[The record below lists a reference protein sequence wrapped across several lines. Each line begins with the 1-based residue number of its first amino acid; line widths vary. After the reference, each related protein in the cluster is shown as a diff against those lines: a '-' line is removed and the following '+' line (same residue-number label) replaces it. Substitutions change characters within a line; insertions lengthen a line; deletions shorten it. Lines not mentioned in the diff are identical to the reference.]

1 MATDKELYER
11 ALAKVGDPQKA
22 AELVA
27 AYREAQG
34 ATAPAPT
41 PKPAVPA
48 AVRRMASA
56 EPPKGGPVGTRTKPS
71 MVAVKEVKVEP
82 LGPVAPPKVDVTD
95 YVVAP
100 SPASARMA
108 DRTLLAD
115 AERYGKWA
123 AMEAARKDAAAAS
136 SPFSSQSAQR
146 GREEAARYYGPAMT
160 GANEQFNRDWAYGAK
175 QVARLFREGE
185 NPAPAIREAPENK
198 RTITDY
204 MAAPPPDPMQP
215 AEMAEKVRRAG
226 LKLPADA
233 DDEDIMAAYKMARQA
248 GRL

>member
-34 ATAPAPT
+34 ATAPAPAPA

-123 AMEAARKDAAAAS
+123 AGPGAERME
-136 SPFSSQSAQR
+136 QR
-146 GREEAARYYGPAMT
+146 GRALAM
-160 GANEQFNRDWAYGAK
+160 
-175 QVARLFREGE
+175 REGNE
-185 NPAPAIREAPENK
+185 AVRATAEKMVRDELQRQIAHQQERKAVAESAREPTV
-198 RTITDY
+198 RITDY
-204 MAAPPPDPMQP
+204 MAAPPPKPMQP